1 MKREP
6 IDVSPLIRTVQF
18 LDEVLKRGI
27 VVGVVDEKVV
37 ITDDADVQKAL
48 TAVQTRIGE
57 LHRDMTM
64 LLRDCEAA
72 QRVWRH

>member
-1 MKREP
+1 
-6 IDVSPLIRTVQF
+6 VQF

-27 VVGVVDEKVV
+27 VVGVVDERVV

-57 LHRDMTM
+57 VHRDMIM
-64 LLRDCEAA
+64 LLRDCGSA
-72 QRVWRH
+72 QRVGLH